1 MAGGIV
7 IAVILVVVFPVL
19 VALGGLILAAVL
31 GAVLNKDAK
40 DRFEASELLD
50 LAG

>member
-1 MAGGIV
+1 VAGGIV

-19 VALGGLILAAVL
+19 VALGGLVLAAVL
-31 GAVLNKDAK
+31 GTVLDKDAK
-40 DRFEASELLD
+40 DRFEGSELLD